1 MSCGRAETQ
10 VSLYESMI
18 LRVRGHFTIR
28 ELHKRLE
35 LLDYPTRN
43 LAVRVTKIDDDLF
56 ELDVCHYKELV

>member
-1 MSCGRAETQ
+1 MSCTSKGDP

-28 ELHKRLE
+28 ELHERLE

-43 LAVRVTKIDDDLF
+43 LAVHVTKVDDDLF
-56 ELDVCHYKELV
+56 ELDICHYKELA